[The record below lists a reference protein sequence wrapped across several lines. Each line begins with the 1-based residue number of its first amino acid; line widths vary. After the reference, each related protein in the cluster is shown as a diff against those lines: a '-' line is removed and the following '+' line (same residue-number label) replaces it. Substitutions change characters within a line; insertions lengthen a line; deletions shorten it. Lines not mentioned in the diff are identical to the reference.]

1 MNEQSNEQSEPAR
14 MAAPHRVAM
23 AVTREGHDLP
33 VIDVTD
39 PRFAVPDDPAA
50 TRALYDAFLRSER
63 RRSLI
68 PKFLMRGMLRR
79 AANESRL
86 VRAVFASHSGYLDGM
101 STYVMKLGVDNLVP
115 PYDTPTDR
123 RLAASPHVTL
133 LRLRMQQIARLL
145 ADGLIEHL
153 AGAASVPLHLIN
165 IGGGPALDSLNAL
178 ILLRRERTDL
188 MQRPVVIDVL
198 DSGMDGPFFGAN
210 ALAALQAEG
219 RPLHGLDVAWRR
231 HDYDWNTPAPMGHLV
246 RELAGAGCV
255 IAASSEGALFEY
267 GSDDAIVA
275 NLAALR
281 ADGAGARLVAGSVTR
296 DDETRRR
303 IIAETQFRLIPR
315 GLAGFA
321 PLATRAGFAI
331 ARAEPAWL
339 SDQVLLRPA

>member
-1 MNEQSNEQSEPAR
+1 
-14 MAAPHRVAM
+14 
-23 AVTREGHDLP
+23 
-33 VIDVTD
+33 
-39 PRFAVPDDPAA
+39 
-50 TRALYDAFLRSER
+50 
-63 RRSLI
+63 
-68 PKFLMRGMLRR
+68 
-79 AANESRL
+79 
-86 VRAVFASHSGYLDGM
+86 
-101 STYVMKLGVDNLVP
+101 
-115 PYDTPTDR
+115 
-123 RLAASPHVTL
+123 
-133 LRLRMQQIARLL
+133 
-145 ADGLIEHL
+145 
-153 AGAASVPLHLIN
+153 
-165 IGGGPALDSLNAL
+165 
-178 ILLRRERTDL
+178 
-188 MQRPVVIDVL
+188 
-198 DSGMDGPFFGAN
+198 
-210 ALAALQAEG
+210 
-219 RPLHGLDVAWRR
+219 
-231 HDYDWNTPAPMGHLV
+231 MGHLV